1 MPARNKILTSIATVV
16 ALLCLALPAAAAT
29 WTTEPVPAGPG
40 ALGPAR
46 LSFDA
51 QGRALFLWDGVP
63 TASQSTCVPGRP
75 HTSRSRA
82 AARVASKA
90 RSPSSARSNPSR
102 ACVHPPRQ
110 TAPGG

>member
-1 MPARNKILTSIATVV
+1 MLASSKILTSIATVV

-63 TASQSTCVPGRP
+63 TASQSRFTGMATRGPIGGWSAPGEPARRGLGQRP
-75 HTSRSRA
+75 GACST
-82 AARVASKA
+82 
-90 RSPSSARSNPSR
+90 PPR
-102 ACVHPPRQ
+102 ACCS
-110 TAPGG
+110 